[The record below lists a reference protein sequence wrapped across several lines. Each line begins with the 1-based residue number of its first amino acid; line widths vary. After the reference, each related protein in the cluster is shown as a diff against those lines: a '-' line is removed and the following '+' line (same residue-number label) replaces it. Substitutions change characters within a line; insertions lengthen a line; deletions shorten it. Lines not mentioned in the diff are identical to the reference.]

1 MITVLKYLT
10 LNWSED
16 FTCWHFVQK
25 IFKEELG
32 IEIPPY
38 ELTVFTM
45 TLEASRLMKGF
56 LTNPLWT
63 PTESPNANDLCVI
76 GRAGMVY
83 HVGVMLDD
91 KTVLH
96 LPRNSQSQTQK
107 ITSFSKSNIL
117 TFYRHA
123 SLH

>member
-1 MITVLKYLT
+1 MKNLLNYLT

-25 IFKEELG
+25 IYREEFG

-38 ELTVFTM
+38 EITVFTM
-45 TLEASRLMKGF
+45 VKEASGLMKGF
-56 LTNPLWT
+56 LATPLWI
-63 PTESPNANDLCVI
+63 PTETPNANDLCVI

-83 HVGVMLDD
+83 HVGIMIDARA
-91 KTVLH
+91 VLH

-107 ITSFSKSNIL
+107 ITSFSKSNSL

-123 SLH
+123 ALY

>member
-1 MITVLKYLT
+1 MKNLLNYLT
-10 LNWSED
+10 LNWSEG

-25 IFKEELG
+25 IYREELA

-56 LTNPLWT
+56 LSDLWIAVETPNTN
-63 PTESPNANDLCVI
+63 DICII
-76 GRAGMVY
+76 GRKGMVY
-83 HVGVMLDD
+83 HVGFMLDD

-107 ITSFSKSNIL
+107 INSFSKSNSL

-123 SLH
+123 ALY